1 MRILE
6 GIDQGSEE
14 WNRIRGQHNTASEA
28 PVVVGAS
35 SKVKRNELVH
45 IKATGDEKQ
54 VSDWVQVNLF
64 DKGHE
69 VEALG
74 RPIAEEIVG
83 EELYPATAVDD
94 DDYLLASFD
103 GITMLEDQG
112 AEIKQWNEAKAA
124 EVREGRVPDEDYWQV
139 VQQLMVSGARR
150 WLYLVTD
157 GTRENSVHCWVELDQ
172 KDADRLMASWRQ
184 FEEDVKNYTPD
195 DTPPEA
201 TAEPVTD
208 LPAVSVQVTGSI
220 DVADNFKVFEDAPR
234 DFLDNHLI
242 REPETD
248 QDFADLGEQIKSL
261 EKAEAAL
268 DGAETYMLSQ
278 VEAIDAAKRQ
288 KDMLRELV
296 RQNRIAAQ
304 KLVESEKKR
313 RRGEILQKGK
323 DALAAHIGQLN
334 QTLGSDKVHMPEVS
348 ADFAGAMKGKRTI
361 ASLRDAADTE
371 LARAKIEA
379 SQIADKIRLNLQ
391 TLREDAKGY
400 EGLFA
405 DAQQLVMKETDD
417 LKNLIKLRI
426 TEHKQAEKEREEAIR
441 AEERAKAERAAARK
455 AAESAPVEAPQAS
468 QSIPAGEPV
477 GRDRPAAPARPDA
490 GQSRGPAPSRP
501 MATEGRPSDDA
512 IIEVLALHYRVHES
526 KIIEWLLSMDLE
538 AASNRMA
545 EEFA

>member
-124 EVREGRVPDEDYWQV
+124 EVREGRVPAEDYWQV

-172 KDADRLMASWRQ
+172 KDADRLIASWKQ
-184 FEEDVKNYTPD
+184 FEEDVKNYVP
-195 DTPPEA
+195 
-201 TAEPVTD
+201 AEPEPDVVGQAPESLPALRIEVSGQVTASNLPEFKQQAMRVLDNINTD
-208 LPAVSVQVTGSI
+208 LQ
-220 DVADNFKVFEDAPR
+220 
-234 DFLDNHLI
+234 
-242 REPETD
+242 TD
-248 QDFADLGEQIKSL
+248 EDFANAELTVKWSKEVEARLEAEKRRALSQTASIEELFLAIDEIKEYARQKRLNL
-261 EKAEAAL
+261 EK
-268 DGAETYMLSQ
+268 Q
-278 VEAIDAAKRQ
+278 VKGQ
-288 KDMLRELV
+288 KE
-296 RQNRIAAQ
+296 Q
-304 KLVESEKKR
+304 
-313 RRGEILQKGK
+313 RRGEILHKAK
-323 DALAAHIGQLN
+323 TALSAHIGQLN
-334 QTLGSDKVHMPEVS
+334 QTLGSSKVHMPEVS

-379 SQIADKIRLNLQ
+379 NAIADKIRLNLQ

-405 DAQQLVMKETDD
+405 DAQQLVLKENED

-426 TEHKQAEKEREEAIR
+426 TEHQEAERKREEAIR
-441 AEERAKAERAAARK
+441 AEERERAERVAAKREPAVAPQPSQTPPAAR
-455 AAESAPVEAPQAS
+455 PAS
-468 QSIPAGEPV
+468 Q
-477 GRDRPAAPARPDA
+477 
-490 GQSRGPAPSRP
+490 PAPGQHASP
-501 MATEGRPSDDA
+501 PTYRPSDGELVGLVSEHYGVKRDVA
-512 IIEVLALHYRVHES
+512 KQWLIEFKA
-526 KIIEWLLSMDLE
+526 E
-538 AASNRMA
+538 AA
-545 EEFA
+545 